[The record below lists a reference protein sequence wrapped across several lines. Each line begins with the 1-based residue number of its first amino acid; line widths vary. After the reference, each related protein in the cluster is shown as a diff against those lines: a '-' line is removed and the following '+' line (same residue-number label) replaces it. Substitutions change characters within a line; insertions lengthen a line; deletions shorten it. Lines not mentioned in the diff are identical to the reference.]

1 MWWIISPSLGSGRF
15 LEAIQYRPFLRKY
28 NSFFL
33 EVSMFKKILF
43 CTDFS
48 ENSDYAFPYALN
60 LARTYRAK
68 LLIFHVIV
76 ERTYYYWT
84 SPESLDKSKAKR
96 IELGRKKAMDRYATV
111 LEAFRDY
118 EFLFTE
124 AGEGEAHSEIVNLAQ
139 KESVEIIV
147 MGTHGRTGLNH
158 LFLGST
164 AESVV
169 KNSPCPVLIV
179 RPPKL
184 K

>member
-1 MWWIISPSLGSGRF
+1 
-15 LEAIQYRPFLRKY
+15 
-28 NSFFL
+28 
-33 EVSMFKKILF
+33 MFQKILL

-60 LARTYRAK
+60 LATTYEGK

-84 SPESLDKSKAKR
+84 SPESLDESKAKR
-96 IELGRKKAMDRYATV
+96 KEIGRKKAMDRYANV
-111 LEAFRDY
+111 LGEFRDY

-124 AGEGEAHSEIVNLAQ
+124 AGEGEAHSEIVHIAQ
-139 KESVEIIV
+139 KESVDVIV

-158 LFLGST
+158 LFMGST
-164 AESVV
+164 AESVI